1 MAELTLDIF
10 NGDAFSNASM
20 TSYVNENIPY
30 IPGFLGSLGL
40 FTAQGV
46 YSKTVAFDDE
56 DGSLSLISTSP
67 RGSAPEQS
75 KNQKGTTRYLDTV
88 RLAREAVIYADQV
101 SSVRL
106 LGTANMLQTA
116 ERLVYKRIEGP
127 VGLKAALGYT
137 LEHFYLGAIDGVV
150 YDADGTT
157 QLWDYFAHYGVSR
170 PTAIDF
176 AFSTATSD
184 GGTIAKQCMKLKRQM
199 VGALNGLPTPAG
211 ARIVALCG
219 DNFFDA
225 AYTNKEVV
233 KARQTGATGRPDA
246 SDIISQNKAYSSF
259 EYGGVTWVNYRG
271 SEDGKVAIDTD
282 AARAFMVGVPGLFQ
296 TFFSPADT
304 WDFVNTEGLPS
315 YLLQREERQTSSA
328 RAFEIQANPLTMCM
342 RPKSLARLT
351 KS

>member
-10 NGDAFSNASM
+10 NNDAFANASM
-20 TSYVNENIPY
+20 TAFVNQNIPF
-30 IPGFLGSLGL
+30 IPGFLGSLGI
-40 FTAQGV
+40 FTGQGV
-46 YSKTVAFDDE
+46 YTKTVAFDDE
-56 DGSLSLISTSP
+56 DGNLTMISTTP

-75 KNQKGTTRYLDTV
+75 KNTKGKTRHLDTV

-101 SSVRL
+101 AGVRQ
-106 LGTANMLQTA
+106 LGTASQLQTA

-137 LEHFYLGAIDGVV
+137 LEHFYLGATDGVV

-157 QLWDYFAHYGVSR
+157 VLWDYFAHYGVSR
-170 PTAIDF
+170 PAALDF

-184 GGTIAKQCMKLKRQM
+184 GGTIAKQCMALKRQM
-199 VGALNGLPTPAG
+199 VGALNGFPTPAG
-211 ARIVALCG
+211 ARIVVLCG

-233 KARQTGATGRPDA
+233 KARQTGATGRSDA

-271 SEDGKVAIDTD
+271 SEDASVAINTD
-282 AARAFMVGVPGLFQ
+282 VARAFMVGVPGLFQ
-296 TFFSPADT
+296 TYFSPADT

-315 YLLQREERQTSSA
+315 YLIQRRERQTESA
-328 RAFEIQANPLTMCM
+328 RAFEIQSNPLAMCL